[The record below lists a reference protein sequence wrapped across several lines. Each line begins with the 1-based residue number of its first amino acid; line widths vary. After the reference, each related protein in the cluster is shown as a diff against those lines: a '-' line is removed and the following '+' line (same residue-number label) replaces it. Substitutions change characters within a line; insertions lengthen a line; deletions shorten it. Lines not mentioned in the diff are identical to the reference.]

1 MRIKKNSGRSL
12 QSVLFQLQS
21 HLTIWQRLRNG
32 GKHFGYFQELSLNSL
47 VVPRGVTS
55 SHPLPALAGSD
66 GVAGGDGVAG
76 RDGLAGHDGLAA
88 SHGLA
93 GRDGRT
99 GFESNGEACIRFLR
113 GGGTETATPVFIF
126 DAGRNGTWN
135 YIKKYFKRVSWT

>member
-1 MRIKKNSGRSL
+1 MRRLPGPARIRHRGAARQGGFRSTRSD
-12 QSVLFQLQS
+12 QK
-21 HLTIWQRLRNG
+21 R
-32 GKHFGYFQELSLNSL
+32 
-47 VVPRGVTS
+47 P
-55 SHPLPALAGSD
+55 GSD
-66 GVAGGDGVAG
+66 GDCAALQTHHRQPLARRSAQGRLAFRLAHRDGLAGGDGVAG